1 MRTDKIRKII
11 LANPN
16 LDWGLFDIKGVPV
29 SDTRLIDIVETD
41 ESSNSLSWWNDERKA
56 HIHSQMNDRHLRIL
70 EEMIAGDNYSYG
82 TVYRRMRKGKSM
94 AELRTDGYA
103 GCLRTPKG
111 GSSKQIVIQAGKGD
125 WKVRLLTPREYARL
139 QGVRD
144 SFILP
149 DNANKGYYAMGDAV
163 CVPVIEFIA
172 EQILNPVYEA
182 AQKSEPVILEKAAEY
197 MRQAV

>member
-1 MRTDKIRKII
+1 M
-11 LANPN
+11 
-16 LDWGLFDIKGVPV
+16 
-29 SDTRLIDIVETD
+29 
-41 ESSNSLSWWNDERKA
+41 
-56 HIHSQMNDRHLRIL
+56 
-70 EEMIAGDNYSYG
+70 
-82 TVYRRMRKGKSM
+82 
-94 AELRTDGYA
+94 
-103 GCLRTPKG
+103 
-111 GSSKQIVIQAGKGD
+111 IQAGKGD

-172 EQILNPVYEA
+172 QHILNPVYEA